1 MERVTGFIEEES
13 PKRETVIRAL
23 DECYDPCCR
32 DRKISVVDMGLI
44 ESVEIQGGNVSIEM
58 VLTSGWCPFAARL
71 LEMIKEEVG
80 KLPAVDAVDV
90 EVVWD
95 PTWTPERMSARRGE
109 TQAPAGEAGT
119 LTRSSVERRE
129 RMIKDDVLVFDCVAH
144 PFNFDM
150 SNALGQ
156 PGEQFINHLY
166 AFHSVLTPRE

>member
-1 MERVTGFIEEES
+1 VGPVEKEECVERVTGFIEEAS
-13 PKRETVIRAL
+13 PKRQMVIRAL

-80 KLPAVDAVDV
+80 KLPVVDAVDV

-95 PTWTPERMSARRGE
+95 PTWTPDRMSAGAREKLRLPLEKLAPLREARLRGE
-109 TQAPAGEAGT
+109 SA
-119 LTRSSVERRE
+119 
-129 RMIKDDVLVFDCVAH
+129 
-144 PFNFDM
+144 
-150 SNALGQ
+150 
-156 PGEQFINHLY
+156 
-166 AFHSVLTPRE
+166 